1 MSKPFFAEIVT
12 LAEFETHFQERE
24 VSAEELLD
32 LLREVEELLH
42 AKTLDLILE
51 ELPEEH
57 HGDFLGVFHQ
67 EQDNVSHWIFLEE
80 RSPSIKERVLAKLEE
95 FKRYLLEEL
104 KG

>member
-1 MSKPFFAEIVT
+1 MSKPFFAEIIE
-12 LAEFETHFQERE
+12 LSEFETHFQEHE

-42 AKTLDLILE
+42 AKTLDIILE

-67 EQDNVSHWIFLEE
+67 DQDNIAHWIFLEE
-80 RSPSIKERVLAKLEE
+80 RSPSIKERVIAKLAE
-95 FKRYLLEEL
+95 FKQYLLEEL